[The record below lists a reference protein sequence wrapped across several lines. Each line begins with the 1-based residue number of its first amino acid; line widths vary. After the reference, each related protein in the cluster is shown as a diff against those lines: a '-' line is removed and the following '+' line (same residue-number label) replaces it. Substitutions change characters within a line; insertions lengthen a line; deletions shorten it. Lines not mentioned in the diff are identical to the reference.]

1 MRAPRSS
8 DAGFTLI
15 EALVAMAVLAVGAVS
30 LLGATEGHAVRIGQ
44 VIDRTAA
51 RWAAE
56 TRLTELRLGLVPEAG
71 PIESYG
77 RRWAVAVDTEPTD
90 DPDLSRITVT
100 VAPDGEAGALVSLVG
115 YVQSAEES

>member
-8 DAGFTLI
+8 DAGFTLM

-30 LLGATEGHAVRIGQ
+30 LLGVTEGHAVRIGQ

-56 TRLTELRLGLVPEAG
+56 TRLTELRLGLLPEVG
-71 PIESYG
+71 LVESYG
-77 RRWAVAVDTEPTD
+77 HQWAVAVETEPTD
-90 DPDLSRITVT
+90 DPNLSRITVT
-100 VAPDGEAGALVSLVG
+100 VAPDGKSGALVSLIG